1 MSRFSKE
8 EVNNI
13 IKLYKEGM
21 SQKEIANLYSTY
33 NTSIRRILIR
43 NNVKIRGEAAS
54 QAYVKKNPFKRNDEK
69 SDYFLGLLL
78 TDGCISNNK
87 ISLSLKEG
95 DVYILEEFAKFCS
108 PKLQV
113 TKYYHSVHNKF
124 QYSVHFKDSRRIVI
138 GYLEKLGRFTNK
150 SYECKLYK
158 PVNYN
163 ILRGIIDGDG
173 SIYSTNRGKSL
184 RVSICSKSK
193 DFINQIA
200 YFYQKEGY
208 GYFINQRKDGL
219 YYIHVDSKEDL
230 LRLGYNL
237 YHDAHIFLKRKYERW
252 SHFAE
257 MQRQNN
263 TLNSGNEMAI

>member
-1 MSRFSKE
+1 MQIYTAP
-8 EVNNI
+8 I
-13 IKLYKEGM
+13 I
-21 SQKEIANLYSTY
+21 
-33 NTSIRRILIR
+33 
-43 NNVKIRGEAAS
+43 
-54 QAYVKKNPFKRNDEK
+54 
-69 SDYFLGLLL
+69 LLL
-78 TDGCISNNK
+78 
-87 ISLSLKEG
+87 
-95 DVYILEEFAKFCS
+95 V
-108 PKLQV
+108 
-113 TKYYHSVHNKF
+113 
-124 QYSVHFKDSRRIVI
+124 
-138 GYLEKLGRFTNK
+138 
-150 SYECKLYK
+150 
-158 PVNYN
+158 
-163 ILRGIIDGDG
+163 
-173 SIYSTNRGKSL
+173 
-184 RVSICSKSK
+184 CSKSK